1 MKRALCSVAL
11 SAGVLLAGTA
21 CSSSSTPEAATTT
34 TTSTAGSNK
43 SFEVTSEEG
52 QISVSL
58 DGKLPPGWPSSFPV
72 PSTAT
77 PAGSG
82 SIGGSSSTYMVGV
95 YGSTGSPQDAY
106 AFYTSQPELTVSSK
120 SAIGSGDRYLATV
133 KFSGAGS
140 GRITILPRNGQTLII
155 VVLETGSSGSTGT
168 TGTAKP
174 TGTTASGSK
183 AG

>member
-1 MKRALCSVAL
+1 MKRALCTVAL
-11 SAGVLLAGTA
+11 SAGVLFAGTA

-34 TTSTAGSNK
+34 TSASKK

-82 SIGGSSSTYMVGV
+82 SLGGSSSTYMVGV
-95 YGSTGSPQDAY
+95 YTSTGSPEDAY
-106 AFYTSQPELTVSSK
+106 GFYTSQPSLTVESK

-133 KFSGAGS
+133 KFSGAGT
-140 GRITILPRNGQTLII
+140 GRITILPRNGQTFIV
-155 VVLETGSSGSTGT
+155 VVLETGASGSTGT
-168 TGTAKP
+168 TGTAKA
-174 TGTTASGSK
+174 TGTTAAGTK